1 MKRYFTLA
9 AVFSTLFLLILNS
22 KAYADIADTLR
33 LKNDDFNVLMAY
45 KGSTEGTAK
54 HNPVRSVA
62 FTEKENDVVYGFT
75 AVEDKI
81 TWIVNAPEAADYIV
95 AIQFTGKK
103 FQSDQTQSSNPN
115 KIIGLDPNC
124 TIEIEA
130 NGKVLKTELKRLTL
144 YNESPKIAGTRQWF
158 DGLLKLKKGVN
169 KITFHF
175 SKLSEAQ
182 IKFAKE
188 ELDAGIMSKS
198 SNSIG
203 IKDIAL
209 VRPEVWHSMKLRA
222 QKLKP
227 DLSWM
232 VNGKY
237 GLFTHWSLLTYP
249 LYGDKKAYE
258 NFEWGVNNFDVEAY
272 ADMVKETGASWVIFT
287 TCHGMQ
293 MFPAPIKT
301 LNDVLPGRTTNRD
314 LIADL
319 AAALSKRKIK
329 LLLYYNFSPTGDVA
343 TKLGINSNPEKWM
356 QYIIDFVR
364 EVSLRYGKSIAG
376 WGYFDSTVSAY
387 EVNMPWETF
396 YRAAK
401 AGNPDAVVGISSH
414 WWAEYSPFNDLQT
427 GDSGGYLND
436 PLDKRLFGKGE
447 RYEGLQEHSS
457 FVLDGSWIPREP
469 YNGIIRANTKIE
481 GGPTFT
487 DQEYITY
494 FKKMADA
501 HVPVT
506 VNLLITQDV
515 TSKQPFVNPKS
526 LELMRKIKKALDK

>member
-1 MKRYFTLA
+1 MG
-9 AVFSTLFLLILNS
+9 S
-22 KAYADIADTLR
+22 KSYADNADTLS

-45 KGSTEGTAK
+45 KGSIEGTIK
-54 HNPVRSVA
+54 HNPVKNVA
-62 FTEKENDVVYGFT
+62 LAEKENDVVYGFT
-75 AVEDKI
+75 GVNDKI
-81 TWIVNAPEAADYIV
+81 TWTVSVPETADYLV
-95 AIQFTGKK
+95 AIQYTGKK
-103 FQSDQTQSSNPN
+103 FQSDHAQFFNPKN
-115 KIIGLDPNC
+115 GEKIKGLDPNC
-124 TIEIEA
+124 TIEING
-130 NGKVLKTELKRLTL
+130 NGKVLKTELKRLTH
-144 YNESPKIAGTRQWF
+144 YNESSKIAGTRQWF
-158 DGLLKLKKGVN
+158 DGLLPLRKGVN

-175 SKLSEAQ
+175 SKLSETQ
-182 IKFAKE
+182 IQCAKE
-188 ELDAGIMSKS
+188 ELKKGIPSKS

-209 VRPEVWHSMKLRA
+209 VRPEVWQSMKLRA

-232 VNGKY
+232 INGKY
-237 GLFTHWSLLTYP
+237 GLFTHWSLNTYP
-249 LYGDKKAYE
+249 LYGNKKAYE

-272 ADMVKETGASWVIFT
+272 ADMVQETGASWVIFT

-293 MFPAPIKT
+293 MFPAPLKT
-301 LNDVLPGRTTNRD
+301 LNDVLPGRTTKRD
-314 LIADL
+314 LIAEL
-319 AAALSKRKIK
+319 ASALNKRNIK
-329 LLLYYNFSPTGDVA
+329 LLLYYNFMANDEVA
-343 TKLGINSNPEKWM
+343 IKLGINSNPEKWF
-356 QYIIDFVR
+356 QYLIDFGR
-364 EVSLRYGKSIAG
+364 EVSLRYGKNIAG
-376 WGYFDSTVSAY
+376 WGYLDSTVPAY
-387 EVNMPWETF
+387 EMNMPWEAY
-396 YRAAK
+396 YRALK

-427 GDSGGYLND
+427 GDNGGNLND

-457 FVLDGSWIPREP
+457 FVLDGSWIPHEP
-469 YNGIIRANTKIE
+469 YNGIIRANTKVE

-526 LELMRKIKKALDK
+526 LELMKTIKKALDK